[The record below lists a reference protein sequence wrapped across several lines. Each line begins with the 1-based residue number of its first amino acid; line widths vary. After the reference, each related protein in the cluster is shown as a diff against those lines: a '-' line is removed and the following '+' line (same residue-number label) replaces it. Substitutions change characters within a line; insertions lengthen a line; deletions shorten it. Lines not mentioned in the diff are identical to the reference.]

1 MVSEYKNGHPN
12 ELVVKKDR
20 FPQLLKILMERTQ
33 ASSTV
38 NLQNGFIKC
47 LSHES
52 VFAQSKFKLD
62 KRKVN
67 SVVNQALL
75 DILQTKR
82 FGSSLRKASKRKKLD
97 VVPGR
102 NVEDLDGEDESD
114 NKNDNGFQDMEEPEP
129 NNLEPD
135 QEL

>member
-1 MVSEYKNGHPN
+1 M
-12 ELVVKKDR
+12 
-20 FPQLLKILMERTQ
+20 
-33 ASSTV
+33 
-38 NLQNGFIKC
+38 
-47 LSHES
+47 
-52 VFAQSKFKLD
+52 D
-62 KRKVN
+62 KPKVN